1 MHNKNYAHRN
11 VKTTYNL
18 KRRNY
23 IFFEAIDRGII
34 EPQPIYSTGKKNK
47 HGMHKM
53 KTSQIGDALLEEQK
67 AKHL

>member
-1 MHNKNYAHRN
+1 MS
-11 VKTTYNL
+11 
-18 KRRNY
+18 KRPIIWNGG
-23 IFFEAIDRGII
+23 ITFFFFFFEAIDRGII

>member
-1 MHNKNYAHRN
+1 MYIEMS
-11 VKTTYNL
+11 
-18 KRRNY
+18 KRPIIWNGG
-23 IFFEAIDRGII
+23 ITFFFEAIDGGII